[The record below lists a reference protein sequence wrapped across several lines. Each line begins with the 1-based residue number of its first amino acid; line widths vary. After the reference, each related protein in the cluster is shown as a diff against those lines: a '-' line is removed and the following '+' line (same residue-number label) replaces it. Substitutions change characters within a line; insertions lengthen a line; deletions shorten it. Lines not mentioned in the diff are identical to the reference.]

1 MPSFPVTIAAKMAL
15 NYPLSRTSRFNT
27 GVVRFA
33 DDTEQRWQRQAH
45 LAGFVLTLRGLTR
58 AERDAVVAF
67 YITRKGRFAPFD
79 ITVDAVL
86 YQYMLFAS
94 DTLSF
99 TEDPLPERWNMQIE
113 LLQIRAN
120 DP

>member
-33 DDTEQRWQRQAH
+33 DDTEQRWQRQAY
-45 LAGFVLTLRGLTR
+45 LTR